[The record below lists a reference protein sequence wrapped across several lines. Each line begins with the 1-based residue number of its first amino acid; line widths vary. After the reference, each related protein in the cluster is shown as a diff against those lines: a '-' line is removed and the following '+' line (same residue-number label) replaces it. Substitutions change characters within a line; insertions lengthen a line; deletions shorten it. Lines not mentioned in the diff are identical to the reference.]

1 MPPGSTGSP
10 GSLKPVRLVRAAIA
24 DPQGVARRVADPE
37 WLAGATVLKR
47 DPDSVVWLGRLDAR
61 DIIVKRLTLRGVSG
75 LVKRLAGRTRGM
87 RQWHGAEALAGAGI
101 DAAEPFLLFRTRGDN
116 PGETHEY
123 LLMERTPGEP
133 LINIIA
139 GRTGHPPMLREQH
152 DLASAA
158 GELVVRMMMA
168 GLYNRDIKPSNLMA
182 RRDPGA
188 PRGWRLVQIDTVGIR
203 PMSRGDEGRRMVFR
217 LLVEPLGLK
226 CPPRMALRWRVVRA
240 VVGASHISDPR
251 DAARRLWREVE
262 RVRQSHGDPTPKVS
276 PFAGVPTHPN
286 PSGPA

>member
-1 MPPGSTGSP
+1 MPPGPP
-10 GSLKPVRLVRAAIA
+10 GPPGPPKPVRLVRAAIA
-24 DPQGVARRVADPE
+24 DPQGVARRVADPV
-37 WLAGATVLKR
+37 WLAGATELKR

-75 LVKRLAGRTRGM
+75 FVKRLAGRTRGL
-87 RQWHGAEALAGAGI
+87 RQWRGAEALSAAGI
-101 DAAEPFLLFRTRGDN
+101 DAAEPFLLFRTRGDR
-116 PGETHEY
+116 PGEAHEY
-123 LLMERTPGEP
+123 LLMERAPGEP
-133 LINIIA
+133 LINLIA
-139 GRTGHPPMLREQH
+139 GRTDRPPTHREQH

-182 RRDPGA
+182 GRDPGA
-188 PRGWRLVQIDTVGIR
+188 TRGWRLVQIDTVGVR
-203 PMSRGDEGRRMVFR
+203 PMSKGDEGRRMVFR

-226 CPPRMALRWRVVRA
+226 CPPRMALRWRVIRA

-262 RVRQSHGDPTPKVS
+262 RIRQSHGDPTPRVS
-276 PFAGVPTHPN
+276 PFAVEPLGAN